1 MLISLVGYTGFV
13 GSNICMQAGSYI
25 EGLYNSKN
33 IESAYKTNPD
43 ILIYAG
49 LRAEKFLA
57 NTYPDKDKLMIEE
70 AKQNIEKINPKKL
83 IFISTIDVFK
93 EPKNVSE
100 ESNINLQGL
109 QPYGYNRYQLELWV
123 RENYPDALIIRL
135 PALFGINLKKNFL
148 YDFINIIPQMLKKEK
163 MDELVGYNNKLVN
176 YYVLQD
182 SSFYQLKNLNEKE
195 RAELKKI
202 FLKIGFS
209 ALNFTDSRSVYQFYN
224 LSRLWNDIQTALKN
238 DLKLWH
244 PATEPVSAAEVYKY
258 LTGEDFVNEIMAMPA
273 YYDYKTVH
281 SKIFGGRNG
290 YINSKTEI
298 LSQIKDFIT
307 QQTTVNNR

>member
-1 MLISLVGYTGFV
+1 MKIVLVGHTGFV
-13 GSNICMQAGSYI
+13 GSNICKQAGNKI
-25 EGLYNSKN
+25 KGLYNSKN
-33 IESAYKTNPD
+33 IETAYKTNPD

-57 NTYPDKDKLMIEE
+57 NAYPEKDKLLIEE
-70 AKQNIEKINPKKL
+70 AKQNIKSINPKKL
-83 IFISTIDVFK
+83 ILISTIDVFK
-93 EPKNVSE
+93 EPINVTE
-100 ESNINLQGL
+100 ESNIDLQEL

-148 YDFINIIPQMLKKEK
+148 FDFINMIPQMLKKEK
-163 MDELVGYNNKLVN
+163 MDKLLGYNNNLVN
-176 YYVLQD
+176 YYALQD
-182 SSFYQLKNLNEKE
+182 SNFYQLKILSENEKVE
-195 RAELKKI
+195 VKKI
-202 FLKIGFS
+202 FQKIGFS